1 MMLMSKA
8 EYAKHRNVSRQTVYA
23 WIEKGDVVMSG
34 NKIDVD
40 ASERMQQDHQPVD
53 DGDRNPMQDGP
64 VEKTW
69 RESWDE
75 VKSNDKKN
83 PAPATDKELKN
94 VVKFAAE
101 ETGWHGT
108 FMEDEVIC
116 LSDRESEHYFQG
128 GELQDNARLA
138 IQHLRLHLCYSADL
152 PRILKTNGPEREW
165 KRYLNRQAIN
175 LTLSP

>member
-8 EYAKHRNVSRQTVYA
+8 EYAKYRNVSRQTVYA
-23 WIEKGDVVMSG
+23 WIEKGDVVMAG

-40 ASERMQQDHQPVD
+40 ASERMLQDHHTTECD
-53 DGDRNPMQDGP
+53 DQNPIPDRS

-83 PAPATDKELKN
+83 PAPATDEELKN

-101 ETGWHGT
+101 ETGWHVT

-116 LSDRESEHYFQG
+116 LSDCESEHYFQG

-138 IQHLRLHLCYSADL
+138 IQHLRLHLCYTADQH
-152 PRILKTNGPEREW
+152 PDIKDKWTREGME
-165 KRYLNRQAIN
+165 A
-175 LTLSP
+175 LSEWASD